1 MGSEMC
7 IRDRCFRYSAILSG
21 RFSGGFIMPCDVNR
35 KHGIYWV
42 YIYDCTVALVCMS
55 VLLLIREHELSRLI
69 DSNVSDLRLVGG
81 RTSREG
87 RLEIKRNGVW
97 GTVCDDYF
105 SDVDAS
111 VACRHLGYG

>member
-1 MGSEMC
+1 M
-7 IRDRCFRYSAILSG
+7 
-21 RFSGGFIMPCDVNR
+21 
-35 KHGIYWV
+35 V
-42 YIYDCTVALVCMS
+42 YCTAELVCMS

-87 RLEIKRNGVW
+87 RLEIKHNGVW
-97 GTVCDDYF
+97 GTVCDDSF

-111 VACRHLGYG
+111 VACRQLGYG